1 VGAGGKLTADDLLE
15 RLEDWNEDS
24 IRLLLALLDRMA
36 DLTDAEAT
44 AITERILAEIDG
56 EMH

>member
-1 VGAGGKLTADDLLE
+1 MTADDLLE